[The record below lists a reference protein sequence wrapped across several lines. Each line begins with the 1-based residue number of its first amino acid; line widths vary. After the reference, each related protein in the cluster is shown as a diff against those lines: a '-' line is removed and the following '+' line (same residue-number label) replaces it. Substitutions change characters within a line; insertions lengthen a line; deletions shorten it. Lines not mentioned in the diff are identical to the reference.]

1 MLADQGQM
9 RLNANF
15 GTSSPYW
22 RLAFD
27 SNALEL
33 TAVKGKTHIA
43 VALSAMQAAKIRRL
57 SGTIASLDITIPL
70 DGQPIHLHLVGRRI
84 NKREWAGTASAYS
97 DTQAVARDLVHGLSF
112 AEQVVSEANSVI
124 VIIDQYGCIQRFNR
138 LSEEYTG
145 LLEQDVIGR
154 NVFQLFM
161 SPPEAAAS
169 RRNIA
174 GFFHSGAS
182 YEVER
187 LIKTV
192 KGERLFLFR
201 NKFVHS
207 GSGKNEVF
215 LICSGTD
222 ITEERRAQE
231 RLRVLANTDIIT
243 GLPNRNAIQ
252 EHINQ
257 AIVGREDSNI
267 GLVYLDLD
275 NFKKVNDAYGHM
287 FGDRLLIEVSHS
299 IRGCLNQ
306 GEMLARLGG
315 DEFLVMVCK
324 ADRILLQELAQRI
337 IDRLKIPFHI
347 DLIEVYTGCSIG
359 IALCPEHGSDLDSL
373 IRSADTAMYVAKE
386 QGKRTFVV
394 FSPEMNQRVAEY
406 MWLDT
411 NLRKGLEQDQLVVY
425 YQPKIETNSGKVCS
439 VESLIRWDSPE
450 RGLISPQQFIS
461 YAEESGLIVP
471 LGRWVL
477 QTAARQAAKWQQ
489 QGMNIRIAVNLSAR
503 QLVDGGV
510 VTDLA
515 SVLKENQLPCCPLD
529 FELTESSLIEDE
541 TRACEIIAQLRALGA
556 QVHLDDFGTGYSS
569 LAQLAR
575 IPLDAIKLDKSFVR
589 GVNQAPVSQ
598 SLIRAIVAVAEALRF
613 RVIAEGVETES
624 ENQFLDCVGVDEK
637 QGFLF
642 ARPMLPDQLERW
654 LQSYRPQSSS
664 NDAGVE
670 DISQRGSG

>member
-1 MLADQGQM
+1 MFADQGPM
-9 RLNANF
+9 LLNTHF

-22 RLAFD
+22 HLAFD

-33 TAVKGKTHIA
+33 TAVKGKTHLA
-43 VALSAMQAAKIRRL
+43 VALSEIQAAKIRRL
-57 SGTIASLDITIPL
+57 TGVTASLDLTIQL
-70 DGQPIHLHLVGRRI
+70 GDQPIHLHLVGRRV
-84 NKREWAGTASAYS
+84 NKLEWAGTASAYT

-124 VIIDQYGCIQRFNR
+124 VIVDQHGRIQRFNR

-145 LLEQDVIGR
+145 LQEQDVIGK
-154 NVFQLFM
+154 NVFKMFM
-161 SPPEAAAS
+161 SPAEAAAS

-174 GFFHSGAS
+174 GFFRNGSS

-187 LIKTV
+187 WIKTV

-207 GSGKNEVF
+207 GSGKNQVF

-231 RLRVLANTDIIT
+231 RLRLLANTDVIT

-252 EHINQ
+252 DVINQ
-257 AIVGREDSNI
+257 AISERGDSNI

-287 FGDRLLIEVSHS
+287 FGDRLLIEVSRA
-299 IRGCLNQ
+299 ILTCLNH

-315 DEFLVMVCK
+315 DEFLVLVSQ

-337 IDRLKIPFHI
+337 IDRLKTPFRI
-347 DLIEVYTGCSIG
+347 GLIEVYTGCSIG
-359 IALCPEHGSDLDSL
+359 IALCPEHGKDLDSL

-386 QGKRTFVV
+386 QGKRTFIV
-394 FSPEMNQRVAEY
+394 FSPEMNRRVAEY

-411 NLRKGLEQDQLVVY
+411 NLRKGLEQNQLVVY
-425 YQPKIETNSGKVCS
+425 YQPKVNTRSGKVYS
-439 VESLIRWDSPE
+439 VEALVRWDSPE
-450 RGLISPQQFIS
+450 RGLIPPLQFIS
-461 YAEESGLIVP
+461 YAEESGLITP

-477 QTAARQAAKWQQ
+477 QTAAKQAAKWKR
-489 QGMNIRIAVNLSAR
+489 QGLNIRIAVNLSAR
-503 QLVDGGV
+503 QLVDDSV
-510 VTDLA
+510 VNDLVE
-515 SVLKENQLPCCPLD
+515 VLRENQLTPCLLD

-541 TRACEIIAQLRALGA
+541 NRAREVIGRLRAMGA

-575 IPLDAIKLDKSFVR
+575 IPLDAIKLDQSFVR
-589 GVNQAPVSQ
+589 GVNLAPVSQ
-598 SLIRAIVAVAEALRF
+598 SLIRAIVAAAEALQF

-642 ARPMLPDQLERW
+642 ARPMLPEQLERW
-654 LQSYRPQSSS
+654 LEAYRPQSP
-664 NDAGVE
+664 A
-670 DISQRGSG
+670 Q

>member
-1 MLADQGQM
+1 MFADQGPM
-9 RLNANF
+9 LLNAHF
-15 GTSSPYW
+15 GTNSPYW
-22 RLAFD
+22 RLTFD
-27 SNALEL
+27 SNALAL
-33 TAVKGKTHIA
+33 SAVKGKTHMA

-57 SGTIASLDITIPL
+57 SGITASLDITITIS
-70 DGQPIHLHLVGRRI
+70 GEPIHLHLVGRRI
-84 NKREWAGTASAYS
+84 NNLEWAGTASAFS
-97 DTQAVARDLVHGLSF
+97 DTQSVARDLVHGLSF

-124 VIIDQYGCIQRFNR
+124 VIVDQHGRIQRFNR

-145 LLEQDVIGR
+145 LHEHDVIGK

-161 SPPEAAAS
+161 SPEEASAS

-174 GFFHSGAS
+174 GFFRNGSS

-187 LIKTV
+187 WIKTV

-252 EHINQ
+252 DKITQ
-257 AIVGREDSNI
+257 SIAARDGSNV

-287 FGDRLLIEVSHS
+287 FGDRLLVEVSLAVL
-299 IRGCLNQ
+299 GCLAEDQ
-306 GEMLARLGG
+306 TLARLGG
-315 DEFLVMVCK
+315 DEFLVLAQQ
-324 ADRILLQELAQRI
+324 ADREMLQRLAQRI
-337 IDRLKIPFHI
+337 IDRLKTPFRI
-347 DLIEVYTGCSIG
+347 GLIEVYTGCSIG
-359 IALCPEHGSDLDSL
+359 IALCPEHGNDLDSL

-386 QGKRTFVV
+386 HGKRTYTV
-394 FSPEMNQRVAEY
+394 FSPEMNKRVAEY

-411 NLRKGLEQDQLVVY
+411 NLRKGLEQNQLVVY
-425 YQPKIETNSGKVCS
+425 YQPKIEAISGKVCS
-439 VESLIRWDSPE
+439 VEALVRWDSPE
-450 RGLISPQQFIS
+450 RGLIPPLQFIS
-461 YAEESGLIVP
+461 YAEESGLIGP

-477 QTAARQAAKWQQ
+477 QTAAKQAAHWQR
-489 QGMNIRIAVNLSAR
+489 QGLQLRVAVNLSAR
-503 QLVDGGV
+503 QLVDDSIV
-510 VTDLA
+510 EDLA
-515 SVLKENQLPCCPLD
+515 QVLLQNQLTPCLLD

-541 TRACEIIAQLRALGA
+541 KRAREVITRLRELGA

-589 GVNQAPVSQ
+589 GVNDNPVSQ
-598 SLIRAIVAVAEALRF
+598 SLVRAIVAAAEALKF

-624 ENQFLDCVGVDEK
+624 ENRFLDEIGVDEK

-642 ARPMLPDQLERW
+642 ARPMLPEQLEHW
-654 LQSYRPQSSS
+654 LQSYRPPSSS
-664 NDAGVE
+664 A
-670 DISQRGSG
+670 

>member
-1 MLADQGQM
+1 MFADQGPM
-9 RLNANF
+9 LLNAHF
-15 GTSSPYW
+15 GTNSPYW

-27 SNALEL
+27 SNALAL
-33 TAVKGKTHIA
+33 SAVKGKTHMA

-57 SGTIASLDITIPL
+57 SGITASLDITITL
-70 DGQPIHLHLVGRRI
+70 GGELIHLHLVGRRV
-84 NKREWAGTASAYS
+84 NNLEWAGTASAFS
-97 DTQAVARDLVHGLSF
+97 DTQSVARDLVHGLSF

-124 VIIDQYGCIQRFNR
+124 VIVDQHGRIQRFNR

-145 LLEQDVIGR
+145 LHEHDVIGK

-161 SPPEAAAS
+161 SPEEASAS

-174 GFFHSGAS
+174 GFFRNGSS

-187 LIKTV
+187 WIKTV

-252 EHINQ
+252 DKITQSIATRDGHS
-257 AIVGREDSNI
+257 V

-287 FGDRLLIEVSHS
+287 FGDRLLVEVSLAVL
-299 IRGCLNQ
+299 GCL
-306 GEMLARLGG
+306 GEDQTLARLGG
-315 DEFLVMVCK
+315 DEFLVLAQQ
-324 ADRILLQELAQRI
+324 ADREMLQRLAQHI
-337 IDRLKIPFHI
+337 IDRLKTPFRI
-347 DLIEVYTGCSIG
+347 GLIEVYTGCSIG
-359 IALCPEHGSDLDSL
+359 IALCPEHGNDLDSL

-386 QGKRTFVV
+386 HGKRTYTV
-394 FSPEMNQRVAEY
+394 FSPEMNKRVAEY

-411 NLRKGLEQDQLVVY
+411 NLRKGLEQNQLVVY
-425 YQPKIETNSGKVCS
+425 YQPKIEAASGRVCS
-439 VESLIRWDSPE
+439 VEALVRWDSPE
-450 RGLISPQQFIS
+450 RGLIPPLQFIS
-461 YAEESGLIVP
+461 YAEESGLIGP

-477 QTAARQAAKWQQ
+477 QTAAKQAAEWQR
-489 QGMNIRIAVNLSAR
+489 QGLPLRVAVNLSAR
-503 QLVDGGV
+503 QLVDDSIV
-510 VTDLA
+510 EDLVQ
-515 SVLKENQLPCCPLD
+515 VLQHNQLTPCLLD

-541 TRACEIIAQLRALGA
+541 KRAREVITRLRQLGA

-589 GVNQAPVSQ
+589 GVNDNPVSQ
-598 SLIRAIVAVAEALRF
+598 SLVRAIVAAAEALKF

-624 ENQFLDCVGVDEK
+624 ENRFLDEIGVDEK

-642 ARPMLPDQLERW
+642 ARPMLPEQLEHW
-654 LQSYRPQSSS
+654 LQSYRPPSSS
-664 NDAGVE
+664 A
-670 DISQRGSG
+670 

>member
-1 MLADQGQM
+1 MFADQGPM
-9 RLNANF
+9 LLNAHF

-27 SNALEL
+27 SNALAL
-33 TAVKGKTHIA
+33 SAIKGKTHLA

-57 SGTIASLDITIPL
+57 SGITASLDITISL
-70 DGQPIHLHLVGRRI
+70 AGEPIHLHLVGRRI
-84 NKREWAGTASAYS
+84 NNLEWAGTASAFS
-97 DTQAVARDLVHGLSF
+97 DTQSVARDLVHGLSF

-124 VIIDQYGCIQRFNR
+124 VIVDQHGRIQRFNR

-145 LLEQDVIGR
+145 LHEHDVIGK

-161 SPPEAAAS
+161 SPEEAAAS

-174 GFFHSGAS
+174 GFFRDGSS

-187 LIKTV
+187 WIKTV

-252 EHINQ
+252 DKITQ
-257 AIVGREDSNI
+257 SIAARDGSDV

-287 FGDRLLIEVSHS
+287 FGDRLLVEVSLAVL
-299 IRGCLNQ
+299 GCLDDDQ
-306 GEMLARLGG
+306 TLARLGG
-315 DEFLVMVCK
+315 DEFLVLAQQ
-324 ADRILLQELAQRI
+324 ADRQMLQHLAQRI
-337 IDRLKIPFHI
+337 IDRLKTPFRI
-347 DLIEVYTGCSIG
+347 GLIEVYTGCSIG
-359 IALCPEHGSDLDSL
+359 IALCPEHGNDLDSL

-386 QGKRTFVV
+386 HGKRTYTV
-394 FSPEMNQRVAEY
+394 FSPEMNKRVAEY

-411 NLRKGLEQDQLVVY
+411 NLRKGLEQNQLVVY
-425 YQPKIETNSGKVCS
+425 YQPKIETLSGRVCS
-439 VESLIRWDSPE
+439 VEALVRWDSPE
-450 RGLISPQQFIS
+450 RGLIPPLQFIS
-461 YAEESGLIVP
+461 YAEESGLIGP

-477 QTAARQAAKWQQ
+477 QTAAKQAAHWQQ
-489 QGMNIRIAVNLSAR
+489 QGLQLRVAVNLSAR
-503 QLVDGGV
+503 QLVDDSIV
-510 VTDLA
+510 DDLVQ
-515 SVLKENQLPCCPLD
+515 VLQQNQLSPCLLD

-541 TRACEIIAQLRALGA
+541 KRAREVITRLRELGA

-589 GVNQAPVSQ
+589 GVNDNPVSQ
-598 SLIRAIVAVAEALRF
+598 SLVRAIVAAAEALKF

-624 ENQFLDCVGVDEK
+624 ENRFLDEIGVDEK

-642 ARPMLPDQLERW
+642 ARPMLPEQLEHW
-654 LQSYRPQSSS
+654 LQSYRPQSPS
-664 NDAGVE
+664 A
-670 DISQRGSG
+670 

>member
-1 MLADQGQM
+1 MFADQGPM
-9 RLNANF
+9 LLNAHF
-15 GTSSPYW
+15 GTNSPYW

-27 SNALEL
+27 SNALAL
-33 TAVKGKTHIA
+33 SAVKGKTHMA

-57 SGTIASLDITIPL
+57 SGITASLDITITL
-70 DGQPIHLHLVGRRI
+70 GGELIHLHLVGRRV
-84 NKREWAGTASAYS
+84 NNLEWAGTASAFS
-97 DTQAVARDLVHGLSF
+97 DTQSVARDLVHGLSF

-124 VIIDQYGCIQRFNR
+124 VIVDQHGRIQRFNR

-145 LLEQDVIGR
+145 LHEHDVIGK

-161 SPPEAAAS
+161 SPEEASAS

-174 GFFHSGAS
+174 GFFRNGSS

-187 LIKTV
+187 WIKTV

-252 EHINQ
+252 DKITQSIATRDGHS
-257 AIVGREDSNI
+257 V

-287 FGDRLLIEVSHS
+287 FGDRLLVEVSLAVL
-299 IRGCLNQ
+299 GCL
-306 GEMLARLGG
+306 GEDQTLARLGG
-315 DEFLVMVCK
+315 DEFLVLAQQ
-324 ADRILLQELAQRI
+324 ADREMLQRLAQHI
-337 IDRLKIPFHI
+337 IDRLKTPFRI
-347 DLIEVYTGCSIG
+347 GLIEVYTGCSIG
-359 IALCPEHGSDLDSL
+359 IALCPEHGNDLDSL

-386 QGKRTFVV
+386 HGKRTYTV
-394 FSPEMNQRVAEY
+394 FLPEMNKRVAEY

-411 NLRKGLEQDQLVVY
+411 NLRKGLEQNQLVVY
-425 YQPKIETNSGKVCS
+425 YQPKIEAASGKVSS
-439 VESLIRWDSPE
+439 VEALVRWDSPE
-450 RGLISPQQFIS
+450 RGLIPPLQFIS
-461 YAEESGLIVP
+461 YAEESGLIGP

-477 QTAARQAAKWQQ
+477 QTAAKQAAQWQR
-489 QGMNIRIAVNLSAR
+489 QGLPLRVAVNLSAR
-503 QLVDGGV
+503 QLVDDSIV
-510 VTDLA
+510 EDLVQ
-515 SVLKENQLPCCPLD
+515 VLQHNQLTPCLLD

-541 TRACEIIAQLRALGA
+541 KRAREVIARLRQLGA

-589 GVNQAPVSQ
+589 GVNDNPVSQ
-598 SLIRAIVAVAEALRF
+598 SLVRAIVAAAEALKF

-624 ENQFLDCVGVDEK
+624 ENRFLDEIGVDEK

-642 ARPMLPDQLERW
+642 ARPMLPEQLEHW
-654 LQSYRPQSSS
+654 LQSYRPPSSS
-664 NDAGVE
+664 A
-670 DISQRGSG
+670 

>member
-1 MLADQGQM
+1 MFADQGPM
-9 RLNANF
+9 LLNAHF
-15 GTSSPYW
+15 GTNSPYW

-27 SNALEL
+27 SNALAL
-33 TAVKGKTHIA
+33 SAVKGKTHMA

-57 SGTIASLDITIPL
+57 SGITASLDITITL
-70 DGQPIHLHLVGRRI
+70 GGELIHLHLVGRRV
-84 NKREWAGTASAYS
+84 NNLEWAGTASAFS
-97 DTQAVARDLVHGLSF
+97 DTQSVARDLVHGLSF

-124 VIIDQYGCIQRFNR
+124 VIVDQHGRIQRFNR

-145 LLEQDVIGR
+145 LHEHDVIGK

-161 SPPEAAAS
+161 SPEEASAS

-174 GFFHSGAS
+174 GFFRNGSS

-187 LIKTV
+187 WIKTV

-252 EHINQ
+252 DKITQSIATRDGHS
-257 AIVGREDSNI
+257 V

-287 FGDRLLIEVSHS
+287 FGDRLLVEVSLAVL
-299 IRGCLNQ
+299 GCL
-306 GEMLARLGG
+306 GEDQTLARLGG
-315 DEFLVMVCK
+315 DEFLVLAQQ
-324 ADRILLQELAQRI
+324 ADREMLQRLAQRI
-337 IDRLKIPFHI
+337 IDRLKTPFRI
-347 DLIEVYTGCSIG
+347 GLIEVYTGCSIG
-359 IALCPEHGSDLDSL
+359 IALCPEHGNDLDSL

-386 QGKRTFVV
+386 HGKRTYTV
-394 FSPEMNQRVAEY
+394 FSPEMNKRVAEY

-411 NLRKGLEQDQLVVY
+411 NLRKGLEQNQLVVY
-425 YQPKIETNSGKVCS
+425 YQPKIEAASGKVSS
-439 VESLIRWDSPE
+439 VEALVRWDSPE
-450 RGLISPQQFIS
+450 RGLIPPLQFIS
-461 YAEESGLIVP
+461 YAEESGLIGP

-477 QTAARQAAKWQQ
+477 QTAAKQAAQWQR
-489 QGMNIRIAVNLSAR
+489 QGLPLRVAVNLSAR
-503 QLVDGGV
+503 QLVDDSIV
-510 VTDLA
+510 EDLVQ
-515 SVLKENQLPCCPLD
+515 VLQHNQLTPCLLD

-541 TRACEIIAQLRALGA
+541 KRAREVIARLRQLGA

-589 GVNQAPVSQ
+589 GVNDNPVSQ
-598 SLIRAIVAVAEALRF
+598 SLVRAIVAAAEALKF

-624 ENQFLDCVGVDEK
+624 ENRFLDEIGVDEK

-642 ARPMLPDQLERW
+642 ARPMLPEQLEHW
-654 LQSYRPQSSS
+654 LQSYRPPSSS
-664 NDAGVE
+664 A
-670 DISQRGSG
+670 

>member
-1 MLADQGQM
+1 MFADQGPM
-9 RLNANF
+9 LLNAHF
-15 GTSSPYW
+15 GTNSPYW

-27 SNALEL
+27 SNALAL
-33 TAVKGKTHIA
+33 SAVKGKTHMA

-57 SGTIASLDITIPL
+57 TGITASLDITITL
-70 DGQPIHLHLVGRRI
+70 GGEPIHLHLVGRRI
-84 NKREWAGTASAYS
+84 NNQEWGGTASAFS
-97 DTQAVARDLVHGLSF
+97 DTQSVARDLEHGLSF

-124 VIIDQYGCIQRFNR
+124 VIVDQHGRIQRFNR

-145 LLEQDVIGR
+145 LHEHDVIGK

-161 SPPEAAAS
+161 SPEEAAAS

-174 GFFHSGAS
+174 GFFRNGSS

-187 LIKTV
+187 WIKTV

-252 EHINQ
+252 DKITQ
-257 AIVGREDSNI
+257 AIAARDGNHV

-287 FGDRLLIEVSHS
+287 FGDRLLVEVSLAVL
-299 IRGCLNQ
+299 GCLAPDQ
-306 GEMLARLGG
+306 TLARLGG
-315 DEFLVMVCK
+315 DEFLVLAQQ
-324 ADRILLQELAQRI
+324 ADREMLQRLAQRI
-337 IDRLKIPFHI
+337 IDRLKTPFRI
-347 DLIEVYTGCSIG
+347 GLIEVYTGCSIG
-359 IALCPEHGSDLDSL
+359 IALCPEHGNDLDSL

-386 QGKRTFVV
+386 HGKRTYTV
-394 FSPEMNQRVAEY
+394 FSPEMNKRVAEY

-425 YQPKIETNSGKVCS
+425 YQPKIEALSGKVCS
-439 VESLIRWDSPE
+439 VEALVRWDSPE
-450 RGLISPQQFIS
+450 RGLIPPLQFIS
-461 YAEESGLIVP
+461 YAEESGLIGP

-477 QTAARQAAKWQQ
+477 QTAARQAAQWQR
-489 QGMNIRIAVNLSAR
+489 QGLNLRVAVNLSAR
-503 QLVDGGV
+503 QLVDDSIV
-510 VTDLA
+510 EDLA
-515 SVLKENQLPCCPLD
+515 QVLQCNHLAPCLLD

-541 TRACEIIAQLRALGA
+541 KRAREVITRLRDLGA

-589 GVNQAPVSQ
+589 GVNCNPVSQ
-598 SLIRAIVAVAEALRF
+598 SLVRAIVAAAEALRF

-624 ENQFLDCVGVDEK
+624 ENQFLDEVGVDEK

-642 ARPMLPDQLERW
+642 ARPMLPDQLEHW
-654 LQSYRPQSSS
+654 LQSYCPHPSS
-664 NDAGVE
+664 A
-670 DISQRGSG
+670 

>member
-1 MLADQGQM
+1 ML
-9 RLNANF
+9 LNAHF
-15 GTSSPYW
+15 GTNSPYW
-22 RLAFD
+22 RLTFD
-27 SNALEL
+27 SNALAL
-33 TAVKGKTHIA
+33 SAVKGKTHVA

-57 SGTIASLDITIPL
+57 SGITASLDITITL
-70 DGQPIHLHLVGRRI
+70 GGEPIHLHLVGRRV
-84 NKREWAGTASAYS
+84 NNLEWAGTASAFS
-97 DTQAVARDLVHGLSF
+97 DTQSVARDLVHGLSF

-124 VIIDQYGCIQRFNR
+124 VIVDQHGRIQRFNR

-145 LLEQDVIGR
+145 LHEHDVIGK

-161 SPPEAAAS
+161 SPEEASAS

-174 GFFHSGAS
+174 GFFRNGSS

-187 LIKTV
+187 WIKTV

-252 EHINQ
+252 DKITQSIATRDGHS
-257 AIVGREDSNI
+257 V

-287 FGDRLLIEVSHS
+287 FGDRLLVEVSLAVL
-299 IRGCLNQ
+299 GCLDNNQ
-306 GEMLARLGG
+306 TLARLGG
-315 DEFLVMVCK
+315 DEFLVLAQQ
-324 ADRILLQELAQRI
+324 ADREMLQRLAQRI
-337 IDRLKIPFHI
+337 IDRLKTPFRI
-347 DLIEVYTGCSIG
+347 GLIEVYTGCSIG
-359 IALCPEHGSDLDSL
+359 IALCPEHGNDLDSL

-386 QGKRTFVV
+386 HGKRTYTV
-394 FSPEMNQRVAEY
+394 FSPEMNKRVAEY

-411 NLRKGLEQDQLVVY
+411 NLRKGLEQNQLVVY
-425 YQPKIETNSGKVCS
+425 YQPKIETLSGRVCS
-439 VESLIRWDSPE
+439 VEALVRWDSPE
-450 RGLISPQQFIS
+450 RGLIPPLQFIS
-461 YAEESGLIVP
+461 YAEESGLIGP

-477 QTAARQAAKWQQ
+477 QTAAKQAAQWQR
-489 QGMNIRIAVNLSAR
+489 QGLPLRVAVNLSAR
-503 QLVDGGV
+503 QLVDDSIV
-510 VTDLA
+510 EDLA
-515 SVLKENQLPCCPLD
+515 QVLQHNQLTPCLLD

-541 TRACEIIAQLRALGA
+541 KRAREVITRLRQLGA

-589 GVNQAPVSQ
+589 GVNDNPVSQ
-598 SLIRAIVAVAEALRF
+598 SLVRAIVAAAEALKF

-624 ENQFLDCVGVDEK
+624 ENRFLDEIGVDEK

-642 ARPMLPDQLERW
+642 ARPMLPEQLEHW
-654 LQSYRPQSSS
+654 LQSYRPPSSS
-664 NDAGVE
+664 A
-670 DISQRGSG
+670 

>member
-1 MLADQGQM
+1 MFADQGPM
-9 RLNANF
+9 LLNAHF
-15 GTSSPYW
+15 GTNSPYW
-22 RLAFD
+22 RLTFD
-27 SNALEL
+27 SNALAL
-33 TAVKGKTHIA
+33 SAVKGKTHVA

-57 SGTIASLDITIPL
+57 SGITASLDITITL
-70 DGQPIHLHLVGRRI
+70 GGEPIHLHLVGRRV
-84 NKREWAGTASAYS
+84 NNLEWAGTASAFS
-97 DTQAVARDLVHGLSF
+97 DTQSVARDLVHGLSF

-124 VIIDQYGCIQRFNR
+124 VIVDQHGRIQRFNR

-145 LLEQDVIGR
+145 LHEHDVIGK

-161 SPPEAAAS
+161 SPEEASAS

-174 GFFHSGAS
+174 GFFRNGSS

-187 LIKTV
+187 WIKTV

-252 EHINQ
+252 DKITQSIATRDGHS
-257 AIVGREDSNI
+257 V

-287 FGDRLLIEVSHS
+287 FGDRLLVEVSLAVL
-299 IRGCLNQ
+299 GCLDNDQ
-306 GEMLARLGG
+306 TLARLGG
-315 DEFLVMVCK
+315 DEFLVLAQQ
-324 ADRILLQELAQRI
+324 ADREMLQRLAQHI
-337 IDRLKIPFHI
+337 IDRLKTPFRI
-347 DLIEVYTGCSIG
+347 GLIEVYTGCSIG
-359 IALCPEHGSDLDSL
+359 IALCPEHGNDLDSL

-386 QGKRTFVV
+386 HGKRTYTV
-394 FSPEMNQRVAEY
+394 FSPEMNKRVAEY

-411 NLRKGLEQDQLVVY
+411 NLRKGLEQNQLVVY
-425 YQPKIETNSGKVCS
+425 YQPKIETLSGRVCS
-439 VESLIRWDSPE
+439 VEALVRWDSPE
-450 RGLISPQQFIS
+450 RGLIPPLQFIS
-461 YAEESGLIVP
+461 YAEESGLIGP

-477 QTAARQAAKWQQ
+477 QTAAKQAAQWQR
-489 QGMNIRIAVNLSAR
+489 QGLPLRVAVNLSAR
-503 QLVDGGV
+503 QLVDDSIV
-510 VTDLA
+510 EDLA
-515 SVLKENQLPCCPLD
+515 QVLQHNQLTPCLLD

-541 TRACEIIAQLRALGA
+541 KRAREVITRLCQMGA

-589 GVNQAPVSQ
+589 GVNDNPVSQ
-598 SLIRAIVAVAEALRF
+598 SLVRAIVAAAEALKF

-624 ENQFLDCVGVDEK
+624 ENRFLDEIGVDEK

-642 ARPMLPDQLERW
+642 ARPMLPEQLEHW
-654 LQSYRPQSSS
+654 LQSYRPPSSS
-664 NDAGVE
+664 A
-670 DISQRGSG
+670 

>member
-1 MLADQGQM
+1 MFADQGPM
-9 RLNANF
+9 LLNAHF
-15 GTSSPYW
+15 GTNSPYW

-27 SNALEL
+27 SNALAL
-33 TAVKGKTHIA
+33 SAVKGKTHMA

-57 SGTIASLDITIPL
+57 SGITASLDITITL
-70 DGQPIHLHLVGRRI
+70 GGELIHLHLVGRRV
-84 NKREWAGTASAYS
+84 NNLEWAGTASAFS
-97 DTQAVARDLVHGLSF
+97 DTQSVARDLVHGLSF

-124 VIIDQYGCIQRFNR
+124 VIVDQHGRIQRFNR

-145 LLEQDVIGR
+145 LHEHDVIGK

-161 SPPEAAAS
+161 SPEEASAS

-174 GFFHSGAS
+174 GFFRNGSS

-187 LIKTV
+187 WIKTV

-252 EHINQ
+252 DKITQSIATRDGHS
-257 AIVGREDSNI
+257 V

-287 FGDRLLIEVSHS
+287 FGDRLLVEVSLAVL
-299 IRGCLNQ
+299 GCL
-306 GEMLARLGG
+306 GEDQTLARLGG
-315 DEFLVMVCK
+315 DEFLVLAQQ
-324 ADRILLQELAQRI
+324 ADREMLQRLAQHI
-337 IDRLKIPFHI
+337 IDRLKTPFRI
-347 DLIEVYTGCSIG
+347 GLIEVYTGCSIG
-359 IALCPEHGSDLDSL
+359 IALCPEHGNDLDSL

-386 QGKRTFVV
+386 HGKRTYTV
-394 FSPEMNQRVAEY
+394 FSPEMNKRVAEY

-411 NLRKGLEQDQLVVY
+411 NLRKGLEQNQLVVY
-425 YQPKIETNSGKVCS
+425 YQPKIEAASGRVCS
-439 VESLIRWDSPE
+439 VEALVRWDSPE
-450 RGLISPQQFIS
+450 RGLIPPLQFIS
-461 YAEESGLIVP
+461 YAEESGLIGP

-477 QTAARQAAKWQQ
+477 QTAAKQAAQWQR
-489 QGMNIRIAVNLSAR
+489 QGLPLRVAVNLSAR
-503 QLVDGGV
+503 QLVDDSIV
-510 VTDLA
+510 EDLVQ
-515 SVLKENQLPCCPLD
+515 VLQHNQLTPCLLD

-541 TRACEIIAQLRALGA
+541 KRAREVITRLRELGA

-589 GVNQAPVSQ
+589 GVNDNPVSQ
-598 SLIRAIVAVAEALRF
+598 SLVRAIVAAAEALKF

-624 ENQFLDCVGVDEK
+624 ENRFLDEIGVDEK

-642 ARPMLPDQLERW
+642 ARPMLPEQLEHW
-654 LQSYRPQSSS
+654 LQSYRPPSSS
-664 NDAGVE
+664 A
-670 DISQRGSG
+670 

>member
-1 MLADQGQM
+1 MFADQGPM
-9 RLNANF
+9 LLNAHF
-15 GTSSPYW
+15 GTNSPYW

-27 SNALEL
+27 SNALAL
-33 TAVKGKTHIA
+33 SAVKGKTHMA

-57 SGTIASLDITIPL
+57 TGITASLDITITL
-70 DGQPIHLHLVGRRI
+70 GGEPIHLHLVGRRI
-84 NKREWAGTASAYS
+84 NNQEWAGTASAFS
-97 DTQAVARDLVHGLSF
+97 DTQSVARDLVHGLSF

-124 VIIDQYGCIQRFNR
+124 VIVDQHGRIQRFNR

-145 LLEQDVIGR
+145 LHEHDVIGK

-161 SPPEAAAS
+161 SPEEAAAS

-174 GFFHSGAS
+174 GFFRNGSS

-187 LIKTV
+187 WIKTV

-252 EHINQ
+252 DKITQ
-257 AIVGREDSNI
+257 AIAARDGNHV

-287 FGDRLLIEVSHS
+287 FGDRLLVEVSLAVL
-299 IRGCLNQ
+299 GCLVPDQ
-306 GEMLARLGG
+306 TLARLGG
-315 DEFLVMVCK
+315 DEFLVLAQQ
-324 ADRILLQELAQRI
+324 ADREMLQRLAQRI
-337 IDRLKIPFHI
+337 IDRLKTPFRI
-347 DLIEVYTGCSIG
+347 GLIEVYTGCSIG
-359 IALCPEHGSDLDSL
+359 IALCPEHGNDLDSL

-386 QGKRTFVV
+386 HGKRTYTV
-394 FSPEMNQRVAEY
+394 FSPEMNKRVAEY

-425 YQPKIETNSGKVCS
+425 YQPKIEALSGKVCS
-439 VESLIRWDSPE
+439 VEALVRWDSPE
-450 RGLISPQQFIS
+450 RGLIPPLQFIS
-461 YAEESGLIVP
+461 YAEESGLIGP

-477 QTAARQAAKWQQ
+477 QTAARQAAQWQR
-489 QGMNIRIAVNLSAR
+489 QGLNLRVAVNLSAR
-503 QLVDGGV
+503 QLVDDSIV
-510 VTDLA
+510 EDLA
-515 SVLKENQLPCCPLD
+515 QVLQCNHLTPCLLD

-541 TRACEIIAQLRALGA
+541 KRAREVITRLRDLGA

-589 GVNQAPVSQ
+589 GVNCNPVSQ
-598 SLIRAIVAVAEALRF
+598 SLVRAIVAAAEALRF

-624 ENQFLDCVGVDEK
+624 ENQFLDEVGVDEK

-642 ARPMLPDQLERW
+642 ARPMLPDQLEHW
-654 LQSYRPQSSS
+654 LQSYCPHPSS
-664 NDAGVE
+664 A
-670 DISQRGSG
+670 

>member
-1 MLADQGQM
+1 MFADQGPM
-9 RLNANF
+9 LLNAHF
-15 GTSSPYW
+15 GTNSPYW
-22 RLAFD
+22 RLTFD
-27 SNALEL
+27 SNALAL
-33 TAVKGKTHIA
+33 SAVKGKTHMA
-43 VALSAMQAAKIRRL
+43 VALSAMQAATIRRL
-57 SGTIASLDITIPL
+57 SGITASLDITITL
-70 DGQPIHLHLVGRRI
+70 GGEPIHLHLVGRRV
-84 NKREWAGTASAYS
+84 NNLEWAGTASAFS
-97 DTQAVARDLVHGLSF
+97 DTQSVARDLVHGLSF

-124 VIIDQYGCIQRFNR
+124 VIVDQHGRIQRFNR

-145 LLEQDVIGR
+145 LHEHDVIGK

-161 SPPEAAAS
+161 SPEEASAS

-174 GFFHSGAS
+174 GFFRNGSS

-187 LIKTV
+187 WIKTV

-252 EHINQ
+252 DKITQSIAARDGNS
-257 AIVGREDSNI
+257 V

-287 FGDRLLIEVSHS
+287 FGDRLLVEVSLAVLS
-299 IRGCLNQ
+299 CLAEDQ
-306 GEMLARLGG
+306 TLARLGG
-315 DEFLVMVCK
+315 DEFLVLAK
-324 ADRILLQELAQRI
+324 QADREMLQRLAQRI
-337 IDRLKIPFHI
+337 IDRLKTPFRI
-347 DLIEVYTGCSIG
+347 GLIEVYTGCSIG
-359 IALCPEHGSDLDSL
+359 IALCPEHGNDLDSL

-386 QGKRTFVV
+386 HGKRTYTV
-394 FSPEMNQRVAEY
+394 FSPEMNKRVAEY

-411 NLRKGLEQDQLVVY
+411 NLRKGLEQNQLVVY
-425 YQPKIETNSGKVCS
+425 YQPKIEAISGKVCS
-439 VESLIRWDSPE
+439 VEALVRWDSPE
-450 RGLISPQQFIS
+450 RGLIPPLQFIS
-461 YAEESGLIVP
+461 YAEESGLIGP

-477 QTAARQAAKWQQ
+477 QTAAKQAAQWQRQ
-489 QGMNIRIAVNLSAR
+489 ELQLRVAVNLSAR
-503 QLVDGGV
+503 QLVDDSIV
-510 VTDLA
+510 EDLVQ
-515 SVLKENQLPCCPLD
+515 VLLQNQLAPCLLD

-541 TRACEIIAQLRALGA
+541 KRAREVITRLRQLGA

-589 GVNQAPVSQ
+589 GVNDNPVSQ
-598 SLIRAIVAVAEALRF
+598 SLVRAIVAAAEALKF

-624 ENQFLDCVGVDEK
+624 ENRFLDEIGVDEK

-642 ARPMLPDQLERW
+642 ARPMLPEQLEHW
-654 LQSYRPQSSS
+654 LQSYRPPSSS
-664 NDAGVE
+664 A
-670 DISQRGSG
+670 

>member
-1 MLADQGQM
+1 ML
-9 RLNANF
+9 LNAHF
-15 GTSSPYW
+15 GTNSPYW

-27 SNALEL
+27 SNALAL
-33 TAVKGKTHIA
+33 SAVKGKTHMA

-57 SGTIASLDITIPL
+57 SGITASLDITITL
-70 DGQPIHLHLVGRRI
+70 GGEPIHLHLVGRRI
-84 NKREWAGTASAYS
+84 NNLEWAGTASAFS
-97 DTQAVARDLVHGLSF
+97 DTQSVARDLVHGLSF

-124 VIIDQYGCIQRFNR
+124 VIVDQHGRIQRFNR

-145 LLEQDVIGR
+145 LHEHDVIGK

-161 SPPEAAAS
+161 SPEEATAS

-174 GFFHSGAS
+174 GFFRNGSS

-187 LIKTV
+187 WIKTV

-252 EHINQ
+252 DKITQSIATRDGN
-257 AIVGREDSNI
+257 NI

-287 FGDRLLIEVSHS
+287 FGDRLLVEVSLAVL
-299 IRGCLNQ
+299 GCLAPDQ
-306 GEMLARLGG
+306 TLARLGG
-315 DEFLVMVCK
+315 DEFLVLAQE
-324 ADRILLQELAQRI
+324 ADREMLQRLAQRI
-337 IDRLKIPFHI
+337 IDRLKTPFRI
-347 DLIEVYTGCSIG
+347 GLIEVYTGCSIG
-359 IALCPEHGSDLDSL
+359 IALCPEHGNDLDSL

-386 QGKRTFVV
+386 HGKRTYTV
-394 FSPEMNQRVAEY
+394 FSPEMNKRVAEY

-411 NLRKGLEQDQLVVY
+411 NLRKGLEQNQLVVY
-425 YQPKIETNSGKVCS
+425 YQPKIEALSGKVCS
-439 VESLIRWDSPE
+439 VEALVRWDSPE
-450 RGLISPQQFIS
+450 RGLIPPLQFIS
-461 YAEESGLIVP
+461 YAEESGLIGP

-477 QTAARQAAKWQQ
+477 QTAAKQAAHWKR
-489 QGMNIRIAVNLSAR
+489 QGLELRVAVNLSAR
-503 QLVDGGV
+503 QLVDDSIV
-510 VTDLA
+510 EDLA
-515 SVLKENQLPCCPLD
+515 QVLQQNQLIPCLLD

-541 TRACEIIAQLRALGA
+541 KRAREVITRLRELGA

-569 LAQLAR
+569 LAQLSR

-589 GVNQAPVSQ
+589 GVNFNPVSQ
-598 SLIRAIVAVAEALRF
+598 SLVRAIVAAAEALKF

-624 ENQFLDCVGVDEK
+624 ENQFLDEVGVDEK

-642 ARPMLPDQLERW
+642 ARPMLPEQLEHW
-654 LQSYRPQSSS
+654 LLSYRPQSPS
-664 NDAGVE
+664 A
-670 DISQRGSG
+670 

>member
-1 MLADQGQM
+1 MFADQGPM
-9 RLNANF
+9 LLNAHF

-33 TAVKGKTHIA
+33 SAVRGKAHAA

-57 SGTIASLDITIPL
+57 SGVTASLDLSIML
-70 DGQPIHLHLVGRRI
+70 AGEPIHLHLVGRRI
-84 NKREWAGTASAYS
+84 NKLEWAGTASAFS
-97 DTQAVARDLVHGLSF
+97 DTKSVARDLVHGLSF

-124 VIIDQYGCIQRFNR
+124 VIVDQHGRIQRFNR

-145 LLEQDVIGR
+145 LREHDVIGK

-161 SPPEAAAS
+161 NPKEAAAS

-174 GFFHSGAS
+174 GFFRNGAS

-187 LIKTV
+187 WIKTV

-222 ITEERRAQE
+222 ITGERRAQE

-252 EHINQ
+252 DKITQ
-257 AIVGREDSNI
+257 AITAREHSNI

-287 FGDRLLIEVSHS
+287 FGDRLLVEVSLAILS
-299 IRGCLNQ
+299 CLTPDQ
-306 GEMLARLGG
+306 VLARLGG
-315 DEFLVMVCK
+315 DEFLVLVQQ
-324 ADRILLQELAQRI
+324 ADRNMLQTLAQRI
-337 IDRLKIPFHI
+337 IDRLKTPFRI
-347 DLIEVYTGCSIG
+347 GLIEVYTGCSIG
-359 IALCPEHGSDLDSL
+359 IALCPEHGQDLDSL

-386 QGKRTFVV
+386 HGKRTFAL
-394 FSPEMNQRVAEY
+394 FSPEMNRRVAEY

-411 NLRKGLEQDQLVVY
+411 NLRKGLEQNQLVVY
-425 YQPKIETNSGKVCS
+425 YQPKIDTRSGEVHS
-439 VESLIRWDSPE
+439 VEALLRWDSPE
-450 RGLISPQQFIS
+450 RGLIPPLQFIS
-461 YAEESGLIVP
+461 YAEESGLIGP
-471 LGRWVL
+471 LGQWVL
-477 QTAARQAAKWQQ
+477 QTAAKQAAQWQL
-489 QGMNIRIAVNLSAR
+489 QGLNLRVAVNLSAR
-503 QLVDGGV
+503 QLADDSV
-510 VTDLA
+510 VKALINILQQHHMA
-515 SVLKENQLPCCPLD
+515 PCRLD

-541 TRACEIIAQLRALGA
+541 TRARALIARLRELGA

-575 IPLDAIKLDKSFVR
+575 IPLDAIKLDKSFVH
-589 GVNQAPVSQ
+589 GVNDNPVSQ
-598 SLIRAIVAVAEALRF
+598 SLVRAIVAAAEALEF

-624 ENQFLDCVGVDEK
+624 ENRFLDEVGVDEK

-642 ARPMLPDQLERW
+642 ARPMPPAQLEHW
-654 LQSYRPQSSS
+654 LRCYRPHPA
-664 NDAGVE
+664 AGA
-670 DISQRGSG
+670 

>member
-1 MLADQGQM
+1 MSAEQGPTL
-9 RLNANF
+9 LNNHF
-15 GTSSPYW
+15 GTCSPYW
-22 RLAFD
+22 QLAFD

-33 TAVKGKTHIA
+33 TAVKGKTHVA
-43 VALSAMQAAKIRRL
+43 VALSEMQAAKVRRL
-57 SGTIASLDITIPL
+57 SGVTASLDLTIQL
-70 DGQPIHLHLVGRRI
+70 GGQPIHLHLVGRRV
-84 NKREWAGTASAYS
+84 NKFRWAGTASAFT

-124 VIIDQYGCIQRFNR
+124 VIVDQHGRIQRFNR

-145 LLEQDVIGR
+145 LQEQDVIGK
-154 NVFQLFM
+154 NVFQMFM
-161 SPPEAAAS
+161 SAEEASAS

-174 GFFHSGAS
+174 GFFRNGSS

-187 LIKTV
+187 WIKTV

-207 GSGKNEVF
+207 GSGKKEVF

-231 RLRVLANTDIIT
+231 RLRVLANTDVIT

-252 EHINQ
+252 DVITK
-257 AIVGREDSNI
+257 AISERGESSI

-287 FGDRLLIEVSHS
+287 FGDRLLIEVSRA
-299 IRGCLNQ
+299 ILECLNQ
-306 GEMLARLGG
+306 EDMLARLGG
-315 DEFLVMVCK
+315 DEFLVLVSH
-324 ADRILLQELAQRI
+324 ADRITLQDLAQRI
-337 IDRLKIPFHI
+337 IERLKKPFRI

-359 IALCPEHGSDLDSL
+359 IALCPEHGDDLDSL
-373 IRSADTAMYVAKE
+373 IRCADTAMYVAKD
-386 QGKRTFVV
+386 QGKRTYIV
-394 FSPEMNQRVAEY
+394 FSTEMNRRVAEY

-411 NLRKGLEQDQLVVY
+411 NLRKGLEQHQLVVY
-425 YQPKIETNSGKVCS
+425 YQPKVSTRNGTINS
-439 VESLIRWDSPE
+439 VEALVRWDSPE
-450 RGLISPQQFIS
+450 RGLIPPLQFIS
-461 YAEESGLIVP
+461 YAEESGLIIP

-489 QGMNIRIAVNLSAR
+489 QGLNIRVAVNLSAR
-503 QLVDGGV
+503 QLVNDSIV
-510 VTDLA
+510 DDLA
-515 SVLKENQLPCCPLD
+515 EVLKENQLFPCMLD

-541 TRACEIIAQLRALGA
+541 KRTREVISRLRALGS

-575 IPLDAIKLDKSFVR
+575 IPLDAIKLDQSFVR
-589 GVNQAPVSQ
+589 GVNMAPVSQ
-598 SLIRAIVAVAEALRF
+598 SLIRAIVAVAEALQF

-624 ENQFLDCVGVDEK
+624 EDQFLDCVGVDEK

-642 ARPMLPDQLERW
+642 AKPMLPEQLEHW
-654 LQSYRPQSSS
+654 LQSYRPRSPAQ
-664 NDAGVE
+664 
-670 DISQRGSG
+670 

>member
-1 MLADQGQM
+1 MFADQGPM
-9 RLNANF
+9 LLNAHF
-15 GTSSPYW
+15 GTNSPYW

-27 SNALEL
+27 SNALAL
-33 TAVKGKTHIA
+33 SAVKGKTHMA

-57 SGTIASLDITIPL
+57 SGITASLDITITL
-70 DGQPIHLHLVGRRI
+70 GGEPIHLHLVGRRI
-84 NKREWAGTASAYS
+84 NNLEWAGTASAFS
-97 DTQAVARDLVHGLSF
+97 DTQSVARDLVHGLSF

-124 VIIDQYGCIQRFNR
+124 VIVDQHGRIQRFNR

-145 LLEQDVIGR
+145 LHEHDVIGK

-161 SPPEAAAS
+161 SPEEATAS

-174 GFFHSGAS
+174 GFFRNGSS

-187 LIKTV
+187 WIKTV

-252 EHINQ
+252 DKITQSIATRDGN
-257 AIVGREDSNI
+257 NI

-287 FGDRLLIEVSHS
+287 FGDRLLVEVSLAVL
-299 IRGCLNQ
+299 GCLAPDQ
-306 GEMLARLGG
+306 TLARLGG
-315 DEFLVMVCK
+315 DEFLVLAQE
-324 ADRILLQELAQRI
+324 ADREMLQRLAQRI
-337 IDRLKIPFHI
+337 IDRLKTPFRI
-347 DLIEVYTGCSIG
+347 GLIEVYTGCSIG
-359 IALCPEHGSDLDSL
+359 IALCPEHGNDLDSL

-386 QGKRTFVV
+386 HGKRTYTV
-394 FSPEMNQRVAEY
+394 FSPEMNKRVAEY

-411 NLRKGLEQDQLVVY
+411 NLRKGLEQNQLVVY
-425 YQPKIETNSGKVCS
+425 YQPKIEALSGKVCS
-439 VESLIRWDSPE
+439 VEALVRWDSPE
-450 RGLISPQQFIS
+450 RGLIPPLQFIS
-461 YAEESGLIVP
+461 YAEESGLIGP

-477 QTAARQAAKWQQ
+477 QTAAKQAAHWKR
-489 QGMNIRIAVNLSAR
+489 QGLELRVAVNLSAR
-503 QLVDGGV
+503 QLVDDSIV
-510 VTDLA
+510 EDLA
-515 SVLKENQLPCCPLD
+515 QVLQQNQLIPCLLD

-541 TRACEIIAQLRALGA
+541 KRAREVITRLRELGA

-569 LAQLAR
+569 LAQLSR

-589 GVNQAPVSQ
+589 GVNFNPVSQ
-598 SLIRAIVAVAEALRF
+598 SLVRAIVAAAEALQF

-624 ENQFLDCVGVDEK
+624 ENQFLDEVGVDEK

-642 ARPMLPDQLERW
+642 ARPMLPEQLEHW
-654 LQSYRPQSSS
+654 LLSYRPQSPS
-664 NDAGVE
+664 A
-670 DISQRGSG
+670 

>member
-1 MLADQGQM
+1 MLADQGPM
-9 RLNANF
+9 LLNAHF

-22 RLAFD
+22 HLAFD

-43 VALSAMQAAKIRRL
+43 VALSDMQAAKIRRL
-57 SGTIASLDITIPL
+57 SGITASLDLTIQL
-70 DGQPIHLHLVGRRI
+70 SGQPIHLHLVGRRV
-84 NKREWAGTASAYS
+84 NKRQWAGTASAYT

-124 VIIDQYGCIQRFNR
+124 VIVDQHGRIQRFNR

-145 LLEQDVIGR
+145 LQEQDVIGK
-154 NVFQLFM
+154 NVFQMFM
-161 SPPEAAAS
+161 SPEEASAS

-174 GFFHSGAS
+174 GFFRNGSS

-187 LIKTV
+187 WIKTV

-207 GSGKNEVF
+207 GSGKKEVF

-231 RLRVLANTDIIT
+231 RLRVLANTDTIT

-252 EHINQ
+252 DYVSQ
-257 AIVGREDSNI
+257 AINERGDNSV

-287 FGDRLLIEVSHS
+287 FGDRLLVEVSRA
-299 IRGCLNQ
+299 ILGCLKH
-306 GEMLARLGG
+306 GELLARLGG
-315 DEFLVMVCK
+315 DEFLVLVRQ
-324 ADRILLQELAQRI
+324 ADSATLQELSQRI
-337 IDRLKIPFHI
+337 IDRLKIPFRI
-347 DLIEVYTGCSIG
+347 GLIEVYTGCSIG
-359 IALCPEHGSDLDSL
+359 IALCPEHGADLDSL

-386 QGKRTFVV
+386 NGKRTFSV
-394 FSPEMNQRVAEY
+394 FSPEMNRRVAEY

-411 NLRKGLEQDQLVVY
+411 NLRKGLEQNQLVVY
-425 YQPKIETNSGKVCS
+425 YQPKIDTRTGEVHS
-439 VESLIRWDSPE
+439 VESLVRWDSPE
-450 RGLISPQQFIS
+450 RGLIPPMQFIS
-461 YAEESGLIVP
+461 YAEESGLIAP

-477 QTAARQAAKWQQ
+477 QTAARQAAKWQR
-489 QGMNIRIAVNLSAR
+489 QGLNLRVAVNLSPR
-503 QLVDGGV
+503 QLVDDSIV
-510 VTDLA
+510 DDFINA
-515 SVLKENQLPCCPLD
+515 LKENQISPCTLD

-541 TRACEIIAQLRALGA
+541 NRVQEVIGRLRSLGA

-589 GVNQAPVSQ
+589 GVNLAPVSQ
-598 SLIRAIVAVAEALRF
+598 SLIRAIVATAAALQF

-642 ARPMLPDQLERW
+642 AQPMLPEELEQW
-654 LQSYRPQSSS
+654 LKSYSPHHRQE
-664 NDAGVE
+664 DAG
-670 DISQRGSG
+670 

>member
-1 MLADQGQM
+1 MFADQGPM
-9 RLNANF
+9 LLNAHF

-27 SNALEL
+27 SNALAL
-33 TAVKGKTHIA
+33 SAIKGKTHLA

-57 SGTIASLDITIPL
+57 SGITASLDITISL
-70 DGQPIHLHLVGRRI
+70 AGEPIHLHLVGRRI
-84 NKREWAGTASAYS
+84 NNLEWAGTASAFS
-97 DTQAVARDLVHGLSF
+97 DTQSVARDLVHGLSF

-124 VIIDQYGCIQRFNR
+124 VIVDQHGRIQRFNR

-145 LLEQDVIGR
+145 LHEHDVIGK

-161 SPPEAAAS
+161 SPEEAAAS

-174 GFFHSGAS
+174 GFFRDGSS

-187 LIKTV
+187 WIKTV

-252 EHINQ
+252 DKITQ
-257 AIVGREDSNI
+257 SIAARDGSDV

-287 FGDRLLIEVSHS
+287 FGDRLLVEVSLAVL
-299 IRGCLNQ
+299 GCLDDDQ
-306 GEMLARLGG
+306 TLARLGG
-315 DEFLVMVCK
+315 DEFLVLAQQ
-324 ADRILLQELAQRI
+324 ADRQMLQHLAQRI
-337 IDRLKIPFHI
+337 IDRLKTPFRI
-347 DLIEVYTGCSIG
+347 GLIEVYTGCSIG
-359 IALCPEHGSDLDSL
+359 IALCPEHGNDLDSL

-386 QGKRTFVV
+386 HGKRTYTV
-394 FSPEMNQRVAEY
+394 FSPEMNKRVAEY

-411 NLRKGLEQDQLVVY
+411 NLRKGLEQNQLVVY
-425 YQPKIETNSGKVCS
+425 YQPKIETLSGRVCS
-439 VESLIRWDSPE
+439 VEALVRWDSPE
-450 RGLISPQQFIS
+450 RGLIPPLQFIS
-461 YAEESGLIVP
+461 YAEESGLIGP

-477 QTAARQAAKWQQ
+477 QTAAKQAAHWQQ
-489 QGMNIRIAVNLSAR
+489 QGLQLRVAVNLSAR
-503 QLVDGGV
+503 QLVDDSIV
-510 VTDLA
+510 DDLVQ
-515 SVLKENQLPCCPLD
+515 VLQQNQLTPCLLD

-541 TRACEIIAQLRALGA
+541 KRAREVITRLRELGA

-589 GVNQAPVSQ
+589 GVNDNPVSQ
-598 SLIRAIVAVAEALRF
+598 SLVRAIVAAAEALKF

-624 ENQFLDCVGVDEK
+624 ENRFLDEIGVDEK

-642 ARPMLPDQLERW
+642 ARPMLPEQLEHW
-654 LQSYRPQSSS
+654 LQSYRPQSPS
-664 NDAGVE
+664 A
-670 DISQRGSG
+670 

>member
-1 MLADQGQM
+1 MFADQGPM
-9 RLNANF
+9 LLNAHF
-15 GTSSPYW
+15 GTNSPYW

-27 SNALEL
+27 SNALAL
-33 TAVKGKTHIA
+33 SAVKGKTHMA

-57 SGTIASLDITIPL
+57 SGITASLDITITL
-70 DGQPIHLHLVGRRI
+70 GGELIHLHLVGRRV
-84 NKREWAGTASAYS
+84 NNLEWAGTASAFS
-97 DTQAVARDLVHGLSF
+97 DTQSVARDLVHGLSF

-124 VIIDQYGCIQRFNR
+124 VIVDQHGRIQRFNR

-145 LLEQDVIGR
+145 LHEHDVIGK

-161 SPPEAAAS
+161 SPEEASAS

-174 GFFHSGAS
+174 GFFRNGSS

-187 LIKTV
+187 WIKTV

-252 EHINQ
+252 DKITQSIATRDGHS
-257 AIVGREDSNI
+257 V

-287 FGDRLLIEVSHS
+287 FGDRLLVEVSLAVL
-299 IRGCLNQ
+299 GCL
-306 GEMLARLGG
+306 GEDQTLARLGG
-315 DEFLVMVCK
+315 DEFLVLAQQ
-324 ADRILLQELAQRI
+324 ADREMLQRLAQHI
-337 IDRLKIPFHI
+337 IDRLKTPFRI
-347 DLIEVYTGCSIG
+347 GLIEVYTGCSIG
-359 IALCPEHGSDLDSL
+359 IALCPEHGNDLDSL

-386 QGKRTFVV
+386 HGKRTYTV
-394 FSPEMNQRVAEY
+394 FSPEMNKRVAEY

-411 NLRKGLEQDQLVVY
+411 NLRKGLEQNQLVVY
-425 YQPKIETNSGKVCS
+425 YQPKIEAASGKVSS
-439 VESLIRWDSPE
+439 VEALVRWDSPE
-450 RGLISPQQFIS
+450 RGLIPPLQFIS
-461 YAEESGLIVP
+461 YAEESGLIGP

-477 QTAARQAAKWQQ
+477 QTAAKQAAQWQR
-489 QGMNIRIAVNLSAR
+489 QGLPLRVAVNLSAR
-503 QLVDGGV
+503 QLVDDSIV
-510 VTDLA
+510 EDLVQ
-515 SVLKENQLPCCPLD
+515 VLQHNQLTPCLLD

-541 TRACEIIAQLRALGA
+541 KRAREVIARLRQLGA

-589 GVNQAPVSQ
+589 GVNDNPVSQ
-598 SLIRAIVAVAEALRF
+598 SLVRAIVAAAEALKF

-624 ENQFLDCVGVDEK
+624 ENRFLDKIGVDEK

-642 ARPMLPDQLERW
+642 ARPMLPEQLEHW
-654 LQSYRPQSSS
+654 LQSYRPPSSS
-664 NDAGVE
+664 A
-670 DISQRGSG
+670 

>member
-1 MLADQGQM
+1 MFADQGPTL
-9 RLNANF
+9 LNAHF

-22 RLAFD
+22 HLAFD

-33 TAVKGKTHIA
+33 TAIKGKTHLA
-43 VALSAMQAAKIRRL
+43 VALSEMQAAKIRRL
-57 SGTIASLDITIPL
+57 TGVTASLDLTIQL
-70 DGQPIHLHLVGRRI
+70 GGQPIHLHLVGRRI
-84 NKREWAGTASAYS
+84 NKFEWAGTASAYT

-124 VIIDQYGCIQRFNR
+124 VIVDQHGRIQRFNR

-145 LLEQDVIGR
+145 LQEQDVIGK
-154 NVFQLFM
+154 NVFQMFM
-161 SPPEAAAS
+161 SPEEAAAS

-174 GFFHSGAS
+174 GFFRNGSS

-187 LIKTV
+187 WIKTV

-207 GSGKNEVF
+207 GSGKKEVF

-252 EHINQ
+252 DYIDR
-257 AIVGREDSNI
+257 AISERGDNNV

-287 FGDRLLIEVSHS
+287 FGDRLLIEVSRTILS
-299 IRGCLNQ
+299 CLDH
-306 GEMLARLGG
+306 GETLARLGG
-315 DEFLVMVCK
+315 DEFLVLVSQ
-324 ADRILLQELAQRI
+324 ADRIMLQELAQRI
-337 IDRLKIPFHI
+337 IDRLKTPFRI
-347 DLIEVYTGCSIG
+347 GLIEVYTGCSIG
-359 IALCPEHGSDLDSL
+359 IALCPEHGHDLDGL
-373 IRSADTAMYVAKE
+373 IRCADTAMYVAKE
-386 QGKRTFVV
+386 QGKRTFIV
-394 FSPEMNQRVAEY
+394 FSPEMNRRVAEY

-411 NLRKGLEQDQLVVY
+411 NLRKGLEQNQLVVY
-425 YQPKIETNSGKVCS
+425 YQPKINTLSGAVHS
-439 VESLIRWDSPE
+439 VEALVRWDSPE
-450 RGLISPQQFIS
+450 RGLIPPLQFIS
-461 YAEESGLIVP
+461 YAEESGLITP

-477 QTAARQAAKWQQ
+477 QTAAKQAAKWQQ
-489 QGMNIRIAVNLSAR
+489 QGLNIRIAVNLSAR
-503 QLVDGGV
+503 QLVDDSIV
-510 VTDLA
+510 NDLVE
-515 SVLKENQLPCCPLD
+515 VLRENQLAPCMLD

-541 TRACEIIAQLRALGA
+541 NRAREVITRLRTLGA

-575 IPLDAIKLDKSFVR
+575 IPLDAIKLDQSFVR
-589 GVNQAPVSQ
+589 GVNLAPVSQ
-598 SLIRAIVAVAEALRF
+598 SLIRAIVAAAEALQF
-613 RVIAEGVETES
+613 KVIAEGVETES

-642 ARPMLPDQLERW
+642 ARPMLPEQLEHW
-654 LQSYRPQSSS
+654 LQSYRPQSP
-664 NDAGVE
+664 
-670 DISQRGSG
+670 IQ

>member
-1 MLADQGQM
+1 MFADQGPM
-9 RLNANF
+9 LLNTHF

-22 RLAFD
+22 HLAFD

-33 TAVKGKTHIA
+33 TAVKGKTHLA
-43 VALSAMQAAKIRRL
+43 VALSEIQAAKIRRL
-57 SGTIASLDITIPL
+57 TGVTASLDLTIQL
-70 DGQPIHLHLVGRRI
+70 GDQPIHLHLVGRRV
-84 NKREWAGTASAYS
+84 NKLEWAGTASAYT

-124 VIIDQYGCIQRFNR
+124 VIVDQHGRIQRFNR

-145 LLEQDVIGR
+145 LQEQDVIGK
-154 NVFQLFM
+154 NVFKMFM
-161 SPPEAAAS
+161 SPAEASAS

-174 GFFHSGAS
+174 GFFRNGSS

-187 LIKTV
+187 WIKTV

-207 GSGKNEVF
+207 GSGKKQVF

-231 RLRVLANTDIIT
+231 RLRVLANTDVIT

-252 EHINQ
+252 DVINQ
-257 AIVGREDSNI
+257 AISERGDSNI

-287 FGDRLLIEVSHS
+287 FGDRLLIEVSRAILS
-299 IRGCLNQ
+299 CLNH

-315 DEFLVMVCK
+315 DEFLVLVSQ

-337 IDRLKIPFHI
+337 IDRLKTPFRI
-347 DLIEVYTGCSIG
+347 GLIEVYTGCSIG
-359 IALCPEHGSDLDSL
+359 IALCPEHGKDLDSL

-386 QGKRTFVV
+386 QGKRTYIV
-394 FSPEMNQRVAEY
+394 FSPEMNRRVAEY

-411 NLRKGLEQDQLVVY
+411 NLRKGLEQNQLVVY
-425 YQPKIETNSGKVCS
+425 YQPKVNARSGKVHS
-439 VESLIRWDSPE
+439 VEALVRWDSPE
-450 RGLISPQQFIS
+450 RGLIPPLQFIS
-461 YAEESGLIVP
+461 YAEESGLITP

-477 QTAARQAAKWQQ
+477 QTAAKQAAQWQRL
-489 QGMNIRIAVNLSAR
+489 GLNIRIAVNLSAR
-503 QLVDGGV
+503 QLVDDSV
-510 VTDLA
+510 VNDLVE
-515 SVLKENQLPCCPLD
+515 VLRENQLTPCLLD

-541 TRACEIIAQLRALGA
+541 SRAREVIGRLRAMGA

-575 IPLDAIKLDKSFVR
+575 IPLDAIKLDQSFVR
-589 GVNQAPVSQ
+589 GVNLAPVSQ
-598 SLIRAIVAVAEALRF
+598 SLIRAIVAAAEALQF

-642 ARPMLPDQLERW
+642 ARPMLPEQLERW
-654 LQSYRPQSSS
+654 LETYRPQSP
-664 NDAGVE
+664 A
-670 DISQRGSG
+670 Q

>member
-1 MLADQGQM
+1 MFADQGPM
-9 RLNANF
+9 LLSAHF
-15 GTSSPYW
+15 GTNSPYW

-27 SNALEL
+27 SNALAL
-33 TAVKGKTHIA
+33 SAVKGKTHMA

-57 SGTIASLDITIPL
+57 SGITASLDITITL
-70 DGQPIHLHLVGRRI
+70 GGEPIHLHLVGRRI
-84 NKREWAGTASAYS
+84 NNLEWAGTASAFS
-97 DTQAVARDLVHGLSF
+97 DTQSVARDLVHGLSF

-124 VIIDQYGCIQRFNR
+124 VIVDQHGRIQRFNR

-145 LLEQDVIGR
+145 LHEHDVIGK

-161 SPPEAAAS
+161 SPEEATAS

-174 GFFHSGAS
+174 GFFRNGSS

-187 LIKTV
+187 WIKTV

-252 EHINQ
+252 DKITQSIATRDGN
-257 AIVGREDSNI
+257 NI

-287 FGDRLLIEVSHS
+287 FGDRLLVEVSLAVL
-299 IRGCLNQ
+299 GCLAPDQ
-306 GEMLARLGG
+306 TLARLGG
-315 DEFLVMVCK
+315 DEFLVLAQE
-324 ADRILLQELAQRI
+324 ADREMLQRLAQRI
-337 IDRLKIPFHI
+337 IDRLKTPFRI
-347 DLIEVYTGCSIG
+347 GLIEVYTGCSIG
-359 IALCPEHGSDLDSL
+359 IALCPEHGNDLDSL

-386 QGKRTFVV
+386 HGKRTYTV
-394 FSPEMNQRVAEY
+394 FSPEMNKRVAEY

-411 NLRKGLEQDQLVVY
+411 NLRKGLEQNQLVVY
-425 YQPKIETNSGKVCS
+425 YQPKIEALSGKVCS
-439 VESLIRWDSPE
+439 VEALVRWDSPE
-450 RGLISPQQFIS
+450 RGLIPPLQFIS
-461 YAEESGLIVP
+461 YAEESGLIGP

-477 QTAARQAAKWQQ
+477 QTAAKQAAHWKR
-489 QGMNIRIAVNLSAR
+489 QGLELRVAVNLSAR
-503 QLVDGGV
+503 QLVDDSIV
-510 VTDLA
+510 EDLA
-515 SVLKENQLPCCPLD
+515 QVLQQNQLIPCLLD

-541 TRACEIIAQLRALGA
+541 KRAREVITRLRELGA

-569 LAQLAR
+569 LAQLSR

-589 GVNQAPVSQ
+589 GVNFNPVSQ
-598 SLIRAIVAVAEALRF
+598 SLVRAIVAAAEALKF

-624 ENQFLDCVGVDEK
+624 ENQFLDEVGVDEK

-642 ARPMLPDQLERW
+642 ARPMLPEQLEHW
-654 LQSYRPQSSS
+654 LLSYRPQSPS
-664 NDAGVE
+664 A
-670 DISQRGSG
+670 